1 MTALVR
7 LSEKF
12 GACIDG
18 EKLSMQRCKDA
29 KMQVIPMSV
38 YRSECMLI
46 TAALCNTQHL
56 RQVCNFSINKSDR
69 YCKI

>member
-29 KMQVIPMSV
+29 GDT
-38 YRSECMLI
+38 Y
-46 TAALCNTQHL
+46 
-56 RQVCNFSINKSDR
+56 VCVSKRMHVDHR
-69 YCKI
+69 RTL